1 MSTLPQEIIIEE
13 ILKRLSVKSLVKLR
27 VVCKL
32 WNSLLHDPCFTRSHF
47 KQSILQ
53 KPDNDYLIINNRK
66 YDRGRCPNVLS
77 ILSRNNLSETCI
89 DKVPYSVS
97 KSNDND
103 INLIGSINGLVCL
116 TCFSGYRCRFLIWN
130 PVIHRSKKILLPRL
144 LPKNYGRALK
154 NSLCGFGWDSM
165 TNDYKVMIK
174 VGDSVEVAVYSCR
187 TDCWSYKPDNC
198 DVSWR
203 SSHIF
208 QFPSVIVKGVP
219 HWKDYDGRKIIK
231 FEVRTNRFTSLV
243 NTDPISPYYTL
254 ANIYDSLARI
264 DYSDFIDVD
273 LFDEEHGVWSKMY
286 GIKDVI
292 TRSMMTPM
300 CFKYGGEIVYV
311 AYKENVNC
319 YDPKSDETK
328 VLLNCEKEHSRGFS
342 YTPSLLSLDGMSSTS
357 LWI

>member
-27 VVCKL
+27 V
-32 WNSLLHDPCFTRSHF
+32 
-47 KQSILQ
+47 
-53 KPDNDYLIINNRK
+53 
-66 YDRGRCPNVLS
+66 YDRGRSPNVLS
-77 ILSRNNLSETCI
+77 ILSLNNLSETCI

-116 TCFSGYRCRFLIWN
+116 TCFSCYRCRFLIWN

-174 VGDSVEVAVYSCR
+174 VEDSVEVAVYSCR
-187 TDCWSYKPDNC
+187 TDCWSYKPDDC

-203 SSHIF
+203 SF

-219 HWKDYDGRKIIK
+219 YWKDYDGKKIIK

-311 AYKENVNC
+311 AYKEKVNC